1 MNNMKIAFWGNAKGK
16 CGVTSN
22 LACISIA
29 SSIKYAY
36 KTVLIENHDQINKL
50 ENVLMYNRGN
60 YHMRESDNL
69 FHKIGM
75 NHILNQLAA
84 ETFNTDKMSNQ
95 PLMLKEK
102 EHWMIKEASLEIL
115 DNSLYYIPTNNTI
128 NRETFDYNLYGN
140 INNILKALESFAD
153 ITFIDTSNHNS
164 LSSKIILDEVDLVV
178 VNLIQNSYLITNF
191 FENYSS
197 ILSKCVFL
205 ISSYRNNSNLSIH
218 KISKTHLISKS
229 NIATIPYNVE
239 YQEAVSQGTVIE
251 FLSRNYSCKKN
262 DPNYPFVHE
271 VKKAVNMI
279 FKQVEILGQKEV
291 CH

>member
-1 MNNMKIAFWGNAKGK
+1 MKIAFWSNAKGK

-36 KTVLIENHDQINKL
+36 RTVLIENHDQNNTL

-60 YHMRESDNL
+60 YHARESDNL
-69 FHKIGM
+69 MFQKVGM
-75 NHILNQLAA
+75 NHVLNQIAA
-84 ETFNTDKMSNQ
+84 ESYNTENRSNHT
-95 PLMLKEK
+95 LMLKEK
-102 EHWMIKEASLEIL
+102 EQWMIKEASLEIL

-178 VNLIQNSYLITNF
+178 VNLIQNSYHITNF

-205 ISSYRNNSNLSIH
+205 ISSYRNNSKLNIN
-218 KISKTHLISKS
+218 KISKTHLINKS
-229 NIATIPYNVE
+229 NIATIPFNVE

-251 FLSRNYSCKKN
+251 FLSRNYRCKKD

-279 FKQVEILGQKEV
+279 FRQVEILSRKEV